1 MTGMALLDEPKIL
14 VVDDEATQ
22 RLLTRSHLEGEGFTV
37 AEASSGEEA
46 LEANLRL
53 RPDLILLDIELPGI
67 DGYEVIGALKSRPET
82 ATLSVIAVTSH
93 AMVGDRE
100 RILKAGFNGY
110 IEKPID
116 PDTFVE
122 EMKVSIPDV

>member
-1 MTGMALLDEPKIL
+1 MKIL
-14 VVDDEATQ
+14 IIEDNLGNRFLLRVLLEHHHYEVMEAPTGP
-22 RLLTRSHLEGEGFTV
+22 EGIELAQMNT
-37 AEASSGEEA
+37 
-46 LEANLRL
+46 
-53 RPDLILLDIELPGI
+53 PDLILLDIELPGI